1 MNRLER
7 FLRIAPDDPGCDET
21 RRLMH
26 VYVEELLE
34 GRDPELQY
42 PGIAAHVRDC
52 HPCAQELDGLAAAI
66 R

>member
-1 MNRLER
+1 
-7 FLRIAPDDPGCDET
+7 
-21 RRLMH
+21 MH

-42 PGIAAHVRDC
+42 PGIAAHLRDC
-52 HPCAQELDGLAAAI
+52 QPCADELDGLAAAI